1 MMHINKQSGLVRTIL
16 IIIVAILIISYF
28 GIDIKGL
35 VEAPGTQNNIGY
47 VVGWVMYVWTN
58 YLEKPYNYLWH
69 DIFVDK
75 IWAQFLDTLD
85 IIKTGGNPNPAGPRV
100 EDCSVIQYKCT
111 HKTLL
116 GFCSARYPP
125 AQGIYIELPRSLCIN
140 VQKIYCATL
149 YP

>member
-100 EDCSVIQYKCT
+100 EDSLVIQYKCT

-116 GFCSARYPP
+116 GFCSARLP
-125 AQGIYIELPRSLCIN
+125 A
-140 VQKIYCATL
+140 CARHL
-149 YP
+149 Y